1 MEDDLLPETLH
12 PDTLAVHL
20 GRPGQP
26 GDPVTGPIV
35 VTSTY
40 RAEGVQTYGR
50 DGNPTWE
57 DFEAAIGALE
67 GGTALAF
74 ASGMAAISA
83 VIETLSPGAV
93 VVADAACYSGT
104 RRLLHDLSTRGRI
117 DPRLVDTTDGDAVR
131 AALDGADLLWI
142 ESPTNP
148 MCCVVDI
155 AAVAG
160 DAHAVGVP
168 VVADNTLATPLLQR
182 PLDLGADV
190 VVHSAT
196 KQISGHADVLMGVA
210 VTRDETWLE
219 HLRTRRSLHGAV
231 PGPFEAFL
239 ALRGLRTMHL
249 RVERSAQNATEL
261 AARLA
266 RHPAVREVH
275 YPGMA
280 AIVSFDVGSQEAADK
295 VCGAVRV
302 IVPATS
308 LGGVESLVERRA
320 RWSMEGHLPPGLLR
334 LSVGIEHVD
343 DLWRDLE
350 QALS

>member
-1 MEDDLLPETLH
+1 
-12 PDTLAVHL
+12 
-20 GRPGQP
+20 
-26 GDPVTGPIV
+26 
-35 VTSTY
+35 
-40 RAEGVQTYGR
+40 VQTYGR

-57 DFEAAIGALE
+57 AFESVIGALE

-83 VIETLSPGAV
+83 VIETLPPGAA
-93 VVADAACYSGT
+93 VVADESCYSGT

-117 DPRLVDTTDGDAVR
+117 EPRLVDTRDRDAVH
-131 AALDGADLLWI
+131 AALAGAALLWI

-148 MCCVVDI
+148 MCRVVDI
-155 AAVAG
+155 AALAA
-160 DAHAVGVP
+160 DAHASGIP
-168 VVADNTLATPLLQR
+168 VVADNTLATPMLQR

-196 KQISGHADVLMGVA
+196 KQISGHADVLMGVT
-210 VTRDETWLE
+210 VTRDDGWLE
-219 HLRTRRSLHGAV
+219 QLRTRRSLHGAV
-231 PGPFEAFL
+231 PGPFEVFL
-239 ALRGLRTMHL
+239 ALRGVRTMAL
-249 RVERSAQNATEL
+249 RVERSAASAVEL
-261 AARLA
+261 AARLDA
-266 RHPAVREVH
+266 HSAVREVH
-275 YPGMA
+275 YAGLGA
-280 AIVSFDVGSQEAADK
+280 VVSFDVGTQAAADK

-302 IVPATS
+302 IVPGTS
-308 LGGVESLVERRA
+308 LGGVESLIERRA